1 MHFQLYDQ
9 GYDIWMG
16 NNRGTKY
23 SNVSEKFP
31 DDDDSFERWDFSY
44 AELGIYDNPAFM
56 DLIMQQTGAPKVTYI
71 GYSMGTSQMFYG
83 LTQLEQTY
91 YGKYMEK
98 FIAIAPCVYVEP
110 VTYEEYQNGYG
121 KWREL
126 GVNVIGGPNWHKH
139 AKAICDN
146 MDKKNCHDA
155 HMRHFWEPE
164 PLKTREWYY

>member
-1 MHFQLYDQ
+1 
-9 GYDIWMG
+9 
-16 NNRGTKY
+16 
-23 SNVSEKFP
+23 
-31 DDDDSFERWDFSY
+31 
-44 AELGIYDNPAFM
+44 
-56 DLIMQQTGAPKVTYI
+56 
-71 GYSMGTSQMFYG
+71 MFYG

-126 GVNVIGGPNWHKH
+126 GINVIGGPNWHKH
-139 AKAICDN
+139 AKAICEN

-155 HMRHFWEPE
+155 HMRHLWEPE
-164 PLKTREWYY
+164 PLKTREWYYQISVTDRY